1 MGFVRSIIQ
10 ILAVLDIDPS
20 LCLTVVST
28 CFVMQSVQCI
38 HIPCINNQHLC
49 SCREGCCTVEHVEYY
64 IIIWMWKHPI
74 SKLLFSLWCIGSEWS
89 HTATAQ
95 RAQAWLVYFL
105 VVEKN
110 SNCNGYE
117 TWPKYVQNFFR
128 SPRIHW
134 GWATLQ
140 SAIWRAGTLLLRKYD
155 SKLCNDLS
163 GVLLQVGGM
172 RVVTRPRVSESEKPV
187 EKTKEE
193 GEEVRLSFF
202 PSWGVERDWHLS
214 LVSHPA
220 HNAWYCILHKLFGVF
235 QAFPSFCL
243 QFKINFRFSQ
253 LKITGRK
260 G

>member
-1 MGFVRSIIQ
+1 
-10 ILAVLDIDPS
+10 
-20 LCLTVVST
+20 
-28 CFVMQSVQCI
+28 
-38 HIPCINNQHLC
+38 
-49 SCREGCCTVEHVEYY
+49 
-64 IIIWMWKHPI
+64 MWKHPI
-74 SKLLFSLWCIGSEWS
+74 SKDLFSLWCIGLEWS
-89 HTATAQ
+89 YTATAQ

-140 SAIWRAGTLLLRKYD
+140 SAIWRAATLLLRKYD
-155 SKLCNDLS
+155 SKFCNDLS
-163 GVLLQVGGM
+163 AVLLQVGGM

-202 PSWGVERDWHLS
+202 PSRIWGLERDAS
-214 LVSHPA
+214 LVSHSA
-220 HNAWYCILHKLFGVF
+220 HIVWSYILHKLFGVF

-243 QFKINFRFSQ
+243 QFKMNFRFSQ